1 MLSCVQIKFWI
12 FVINRYILL
21 IFACLLSLFVFLALR
36 LLPLPSPIWQLHLI
50 ASIFAWWSSPSL
62 SIFRVSIRY
71 LLFSSFWSS
80 LLHSL
85 LVFRQ
90 HCSIFFL
97 YWQWILLKYTVFI
110 VLSVVYIWGVISYN
124 TLLSK
129 SVQIKFRMFI
139 IHTNFLLFFAIY
151 IIFFILTVHFVVNY
165 SIHSTVS
172 YVHFGCI

>member
-1 MLSCVQIKFWI
+1 MFALTICISGFAPFTFALPCLAVSFVRLHFCVVELSKSF
-12 FVINRYILL
+12 Y
-21 IFACLLSLFVFLALR
+21 
-36 LLPLPSPIWQLHLI
+36 
-50 ASIFAWWSSPSL
+50 
-62 SIFRVSIRY
+62 FRVSIQY

-90 HCSIFFL
+90 HCSLFFL
-97 YWQWILLKYTVFI
+97 YWQWISLKYTVFI

-139 IHTNFLLFFAIY
+139 IHTNFLSFLQIMMILIFYLLF
-151 IIFFILTVHFVVNY
+151 
-165 SIHSTVS
+165 
-172 YVHFGCI
+172 

>member
-12 FVINRYILL
+12 FIINRYIIL
-21 IFACLLSLFVFLALR
+21 IFACLPSLFVFLALR
-36 LLPLPSPIWQLHLI
+36 LLPLPSPVWQFHLF
-50 ASIFAWWSSPSL
+50 ASIFAWWSSPSP
-62 SIFRVSIRY
+62 SIFRVSIQY

-90 HCSIFFL
+90 HCSLFFF
-97 YWQWILLKYTVFI
+97 YWQWISLKYTVFI
-110 VLSVVYIWGVISYN
+110 VLLVVYIWGIISCN
-124 TLLSK
+124 TLLECSEK
-129 SVQIKFRMFI
+129 IQNVYNPYKFSVIFCNLY
-139 IHTNFLLFFAIY
+139 NFL
-151 IIFFILTVHFVVNY
+151 ILTVHFVVNY